1 MRGLLKTSFLIE
13 SENLSIN
20 DILFYASCS
29 HVQNLS
35 VHLLETGTYKGKTVP
50 LKIDYVG
57 VAYVISGF
65 ANLLEVYSFPLF
77 AVSDMGFRS

>member
-1 MRGLLKTSFLIE
+1 MIFSSMIPPVMCKTFQSTCF
-13 SENLSIN
+13 
-20 DILFYASCS
+20 
-29 HVQNLS
+29 
-35 VHLLETGTYKGKTVP
+35 ETGTYKGKTVP

-65 ANLLEVYSFPLF
+65 ANSLEVYSFPLF